1 MGHALEMCA
10 PASGRYRTVCYRCQY
25 KALEATGNKC
35 PNCGFPL
42 IYKAGRQQ
50 TVGRSVEQIF
60 DRVSV
65 RVGAPPL
72 PGVDGR
78 PRKAQMLAEARR
90 RRRSEH
96 FAAARALEH
105 ERAQT
110 TRRYRAAKVTVAFV
124 SAFVAGLVA
133 AVLVNSGL

>member
-10 PASGRYRTVCYRCQY
+10 PAKGRCRVVCYRCQY
-25 KALEATGNKC
+25 KATEAAGNRC

-42 IYKAGRQQ
+42 IHKAGRHE

-72 PGVDGR
+72 PGVDGK
-78 PRKAQMLAEARR
+78 PRRAQMLADLRR
-90 RRRSEH
+90 RKRREH
-96 FAAARALEH
+96 FAAARALEI
-105 ERAQT
+105 ERT
-110 TRRYRAAKVTVAFV
+110 EVSRRYRAAKVSLAFV

-133 AVLVNSGL
+133 AVIVNGGL